1 MPLIHHESAPKKKSV
16 ESFKLCFTRVAF
28 WMLSARQ
35 WRQQV
40 QKLQKELIDGDF
52 TDMGRAK
59 REAFL
64 CPELFTVH
72 GRLMVWWE
80 QQGAFAEMHFGLVFC
95 NKIV

>member
-1 MPLIHHESAPKKKSV
+1 M
-16 ESFKLCFTRVAF
+16 FVAT
-28 WMLSARQ
+28 ARQ

-64 CPELFTVH
+64 CPGKLRKNH
-72 GRLMVWWE
+72 GRLKVDGGWFAWNICEKMQRVGVLEQDCVSWW
-80 QQGAFAEMHFGLVFC
+80 
-95 NKIV
+95 IIDI